1 MRLNGWDL
9 RLAEMVEAARALA
22 FAWGSHDCA
31 TWAFDVRK
39 ALTGEDAAAAWRG
52 KYTTEIGA
60 ARMLHRL
67 KCATVEDLAGS
78 ILGEPLPA
86 VLLAQR
92 GDIVLGG
99 AEQALGVCIGSD
111 ALFLQ
116 PRGLVPLPLR
126 ACLRAWRV

>member
-1 MRLNGWDL
+1 
-9 RLAEMVEAARALA
+9 
-22 FAWGSHDCA
+22 
-31 TWAFDVRK
+31 
-39 ALTGEDAAAAWRG
+39 
-52 KYTTEIGA
+52 
-60 ARMLHRL
+60 
-67 KCATVEDLAGS
+67 LAGS

-92 GDIVLGG
+92 GDIVFGG
-99 AEQALGVCIGSD
+99 AERALGVCIGSD